1 MINSRAELYDYLKA
15 DKKALGRKRRKP
27 LLTDLIWRY
36 QIALRYCEYYSNLP
50 GGGLKRLY
58 YRWRKHQLGIKC
70 GFTIPNNVVG
80 KGLCLA
86 HIGPIIIS
94 PYAYLGEWCRI
105 HVGVNIG
112 ADARD
117 GNKAPSIGNRVYIAP
132 GAKLFGDIVIADDIA
147 IGANAVVTKSFHDKG
162 CSIAG
167 IPAKKI
173 SDKGSAGIITINE

>member
-1 MINSRAELYDYLKA
+1 MISSKAELQAYLLA
-15 DKKALGRKRRKP
+15 DKKP

-36 QIALRYCEYYSNLP
+36 QIALRYCEYYSNSK
-50 GGGLKRLY
+50 GIKQFYHRWLKHR
-58 YRWRKHQLGIKC
+58 LGIKC

-86 HIGPIIIS
+86 HIGPVIIS
-94 PYAYLGEWCRI
+94 PYARLGDWCRI

-112 ADARD
+112 ADARE
-117 GNKAPSIGNRVYIAP
+117 GTKAPQIGNRVYIAP

-147 IGANAVVTKSFHDKG
+147 IGANAVVTKSFRDSG

-173 SDKGSAGIITINE
+173 SDKGSVGIIPIND